1 MGKFYIEG
9 CNFTNNGVG
18 IQAPEGAELSIKGTN
33 FERNGQAIFIYESK
47 GSFIEQNFN
56 PGVPQENLEQAA
68 HQLKTSAPSEYPSIL
83 EKFGIN
89 KWLKPAVD
97 ISTIAA
103 NIATLFG
110 R

>member
-1 MGKFYIEG
+1 MGKFTFEG
-9 CNFTNNGVG
+9 CNFNGNEVG
-18 IQAPEGAELSIKGTN
+18 IQAPESAEMSFKKTS
-33 FERNGQAIFIYESK
+33 FERNGEAILIYENK

-56 PGVPQENLEQAA
+56 PGVPLENLEQAA
-68 HQLKTSAPSEYPSIL
+68 HQLKTSDPSEYPSIL